1 MAEITAEAVRT
12 VRDRTDLP
20 MMDCKR
26 ALVESN
32 GDIEK
37 AIEILKLKAKNVV
50 DKTKDRATS
59 EGRVLTL
66 TAADGSAAVMIELQC
81 ESAPVAKSDDFS
93 FLADQIAKQF
103 LNGPGAASP
112 EELMKQSCPDRAGT
126 TLAALREEAINKIR
140 ENMVLRRILKVT
152 GPVGG
157 YSHHNG
163 SLGVLLRVSGA
174 NATSEVIRDVAM
186 HIAALSPTVTLP
198 GELDPT
204 LVAAEKEKLTAEAK
218 ASGKPDNVIEK
229 IVTGRLK
236 TFYQNNGVLVEQV
249 FAKDETKTVAQAL
262 SAAGLTAVGFTRWRL
277 GQA

>member
-93 FLADQIAKQF
+93 FLADQIARQF

-112 EELMKQSCPDRAGT
+112 EELMTQLCPDRAGT

-163 SLGVLLRVSGA
+163 SLGVLLQVSGS
-174 NATSEVIRDVAM
+174 NATAEVIRDVSM

-198 GELDPT
+198 SELDPA
-204 LVAAEKEKLTAEAK
+204 LVVAEKEKLTAEAK

-236 TFYQNNGVLVEQV
+236 TFFQNNGVLVEQV
-249 FAKDETKTVAQAL
+249 FAKDETKSVAQAL
-262 SAAGLTAVGFTRWRL
+262 AAAGLTAVGFTRWRL